1 MKKDAD
7 NHVVYPDDHVIASI
21 VHECL
26 GVMRKHTIDTRMKMT
41 ACYNLT
47 ERILR
52 LFAVSGEKEDV
63 LSLIED
69 LHHGVKDCVEEYYK

>member
-1 MKKDAD
+1 MGQ
-7 NHVVYPDDHVIASI
+7 I
-21 VHECL
+21 VSKCL
-26 GVMRKHTIDTRMKMT
+26 DVMRYYTGDTRTKMT

-52 LFAVSGEKEDV
+52 LFAVSGEKDDV

-69 LHHGVKDCVEEYYK
+69 LHEGIKESVEKYYE

>member
-1 MKKDAD
+1 MTKDPD
-7 NHVVYPDDHVIASI
+7 NHVVYPDDHVVASI
-21 VHECL
+21 VVECL
-26 GVMRKHTIDTRMKMT
+26 QVMRNHTMDTRTKMT

-63 LSLIED
+63 LALVED
-69 LHHGVKDCVEEYYK
+69 LHEGIKACVEQYY